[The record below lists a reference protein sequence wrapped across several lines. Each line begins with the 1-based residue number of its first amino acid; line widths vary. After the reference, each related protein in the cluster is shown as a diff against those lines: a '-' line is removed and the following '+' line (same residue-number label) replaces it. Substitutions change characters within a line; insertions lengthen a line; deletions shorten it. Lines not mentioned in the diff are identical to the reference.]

1 MAQQFGIGA
10 GRVLLRCIGELTE
23 ENSNERSS
31 PAAEAGLLLIRCVAF
46 GPAADEESFD
56 LLVYRPMFY
65 LICGRVRSIPGH
77 GRDPQRG
84 SSHPNSREHPA
95 ELPQVRCRPPRKAG
109 QEAGGAWLFFR
120 WQPDFLGAKTPVSG
134 LCLVHHPL
142 PGEGGAPDLL
152 VRSGVVE
159 IEMLQSMAHGTG
171 TESTAEVASSSDHA
185 WFGLDFVEQSMA
197 DGSES
202 KAEVAFS
209 SSWFGQSKAE
219 VASSWFGLDFESKAE
234 VAFGLVFKSKA
245 EVACSCEQCP
255 VLAGHHE
262 APENFHIVRPAA
274 GISSIDTR
282 AILSAETAGNC
293 RRFGLPG
300 AIASA
305 NLSCDIAPAL
315 C

>member
-84 SSHPNSREHPA
+84 SNHPNSREHPT

-109 QEAGGAWLFFR
+109 QEAGGAWRFFR

-152 VRSGVVE
+152 GLGLLKLKCDNPWF
-159 IEMLQSMAHGTG
+159 MGQGLKAQQKLQVIMH
-171 TESTAEVASSSDHA
+171 
-185 WFGLDFVEQSMA
+185 GLDLILWNNPWLMGVKAKQKLPSRH
-197 DGSES
+197 GSDL
-202 KAEVAFS
+202 KAS
-209 SSWFGQSKAE
+209 R
-219 VASSWFGLDFESKAE
+219 
-234 VAFGLVFKSKA
+234 
-245 EVACSCEQCP
+245 SCLLM
-255 VLAGHHE
+255 VG
-262 APENFHIVRPAA
+262 
-274 GISSIDTR
+274 T
-282 AILSAETAGNC
+282 
-293 RRFGLPG
+293 
-300 AIASA
+300 
-305 NLSCDIAPAL
+305 
-315 C
+315 